1 MRLQGG
7 DMLNHKLIRI
17 LASTGFCSAL
27 ICSTQVQAEDLMA
40 IWKVAE
46 KNDTKYLSA
55 YHKLRADQEIINL
68 SRADLLPTI
77 SFQYEHKE
85 TSQTINESD
94 NAVFYGSSADY
105 PTDRY
110 GLTLTQSIFDYSR
123 WQRYDQSKISAS
135 RAEVEYKLSKQQL
148 LLRLSESY
156 FLVLERSDQLQAIE
170 AEKKAMLK
178 HFEVSEK
185 KHKTGLVRTVDL
197 QDASARYLNA
207 LSKEIELQSR
217 LTDSRY
223 ALRESLG
230 SMPGNLA
237 RLRSDVKL
245 EMPVPSDPEE
255 WVRLAAKNNPELQ
268 ALNLSLNEADKEIK
282 ALRGGHYP
290 TLDLLLTHGNE
301 AKEGSPFG
309 GTSDIDTTEVTVQ
322 LNVPLYSGGKTSAK
336 VRQAIEKRNS
346 VLEDRNDKQR
356 MVERSTHDAYHRIS
370 EAIVQI
376 GALEKSLQAQESRL
390 KSKSAGYRSGQNS
403 LVEVLDVEQ
412 DFSDARQALIKARYD
427 YVLNVLRLKFA
438 VGALQEEDLSAI
450 NNWLTND
457 QS

>member
-1 MRLQGG
+1 MENKKITRA
-7 DMLNHKLIRI
+7 IVS
-17 LASTGFCSAL
+17 AGFCSVL
-27 ICSTQVQAEDLMA
+27 LCSTQASAEDLMDV
-40 IWKVAE
+40 WKVAE
-46 KNDTKYLSA
+46 ENDTKYLSA
-55 YHKLRADQEIINL
+55 YHKFRADQEIINL

-77 SFQYEHKE
+77 SFQYEHTE
-85 TSQTINESD
+85 TSKTINESD
-94 NAVFYGSSADY
+94 NAVFYGNSADY
-105 PTDRY
+105 PTDSY

-123 WQRYDQSKISAS
+123 WQRFDQSKISAN
-135 RAEVEYKLSKQQL
+135 RAEVEYTLSKQQL

-156 FLVLERSDQLQAIE
+156 FLVLERSDQLRAVA

-217 LTDSRY
+217 LMDSRY

-230 SMPGNLA
+230 TMPGELS
-237 RLRSDVKL
+237 RLRPDIQL

-255 WVRLAAKNNPELQ
+255 WVKLAARHNPELH
-268 ALNLSLNEADKEIK
+268 ALNLSLDEADKEVK

-290 TLDLLLTHGNE
+290 TLDFVLTHGNE
-301 AKEGSPFG
+301 VIEGSPFG
-309 GTSDIDTTEVTVQ
+309 GGSNIDTTEISVQ

-336 VRQAIEKRNS
+336 LRQAIEKRSS

-356 MVERSTHDAYHRIS
+356 SVERSAHDAYSRIN

-376 GALEKSLQAQESRL
+376 GALDKSLQAQEGRL
-390 KSKSAGYRSGQNS
+390 KSKLAGYRGGQNS

-412 DFSDARQALIKARYD
+412 DLSDARQALIKARYD
-427 YVLNVLRLKFA
+427 YVLNVLRLKFS
-438 VGALQEEDLSAI
+438 VGALQEDDLSAI
-450 NNWLTND
+450 NGWLV
-457 QS
+457 SHES

>member
-1 MRLQGG
+1 MF
-7 DMLNHKLIRI
+7 NKKLIRV
-17 LASTGFCSAL
+17 LTNTGFCSVL
-27 ICSTQVQAEDLMA
+27 FCSAQAQADDLMDV
-40 IWKVAE
+40 WKVAE
-46 KNDTKYLSA
+46 ENDTKYLSA
-55 YHKLRADQEIINL
+55 YHKFRSGQEIINL

-77 SFQYEHKE
+77 SLQYEHKE
-85 TSQTINESD
+85 TSKTINESD
-94 NAVFYGSSADY
+94 NAVFYGNSADY
-105 PTDRY
+105 PTDSY

-123 WQRYDQSKISAS
+123 WQRYDQSKISAN

-170 AEKKAMLK
+170 AEKTAMFK
-178 HFEVSEK
+178 HYEVSEK

-217 LTDSRY
+217 LMDSRY

-230 SMPGNLA
+230 SMPGELS
-237 RLRSDVKL
+237 RLRSDIQL

-255 WVRLAAKNNPELQ
+255 WVRLAAKNNPELH
-268 ALNLSLNEADKEIK
+268 ALNLTLNEADKEIK

-290 TLDLLLTHGNE
+290 TLDLVLTHGNVVV
-301 AKEGSPFG
+301 EGSPFG
-309 GTSDIDTTEVTVQ
+309 GSSDIDTTEMAIQ
-322 LNVPLYSGGKTSAK
+322 FNLPLYSGGKASAK
-336 VRQAIEKRNS
+336 IRQAMEKRNS
-346 VLEDRNDKQR
+346 VLEDRNDKR
-356 MVERSTHDAYHRIS
+356 RAVERSAHDAYHRIN
-370 EAIVQI
+370 EAIVQVS
-376 GALEKSLQAQESRL
+376 ALEKSLQAQESRL

-412 DFSDARQALIKARYD
+412 DLSDARQALIKARYD

>member
-1 MRLQGG
+1 MV
-7 DMLNHKLIRI
+7 NNKLIHV
-17 LASTGFCSAL
+17 LARVGVCSVLLGTA
-27 ICSTQVQAEDLMA
+27 QVQAEDLMD

-46 KNDTKYLSA
+46 ENDTKYLSA
-55 YHKLRADQEIINL
+55 YYKFRSDQEIIDL

-77 SFQYEHKE
+77 SLQYEHKQ
-85 TSQTINESD
+85 TSKTINESD
-94 NAVFYGSSADY
+94 NAVFYGNSADY
-105 PTDRY
+105 PTSSY

-123 WQRYDQSKISAS
+123 WQRFDQSKITAN

-178 HFEVSEK
+178 HYEVSEK
-185 KHKTGLVRTVDL
+185 KHKTGLLRTVDL
-197 QDASARYLNA
+197 QDATARYLNA
-207 LSKEIELQSR
+207 LSKEVELQSR
-217 LTDSRY
+217 LMDSRY

-230 SMPGNLA
+230 SMPGELS
-237 RLRSDVKL
+237 RLRTDIEL
-245 EMPVPSDPEE
+245 EMPTPADPEE
-255 WVRLAAKNNPELQ
+255 WVKLAAKNNPELH
-268 ALNLSLNEADKEIK
+268 ALNLSLKEADKGIK

-290 TLDLLLTHGNE
+290 TLDLVLTHGNVVV
-301 AKEGSPFG
+301 EGSPFG
-309 GTSDIDTTEVTVQ
+309 GSSDIDTTEMTVQ

-336 VRQAIEKRNS
+336 LRQAIERRSS

-356 MVERSTHDAYHRIS
+356 AVERSASDAYYRIN
-370 EAIVQI
+370 EAIIQV
-376 GALEKSLQAQESRL
+376 GALEKSLQSQESRL

-412 DFSDARQALIKARYD
+412 DLSDARQALIKARYD

-438 VGALQEEDLSAI
+438 VGALEEEDLAAI

-457 QS
+457 NS

>member
-1 MRLQGG
+1 
-7 DMLNHKLIRI
+7 
-17 LASTGFCSAL
+17 
-27 ICSTQVQAEDLMA
+27 MA